1 MLKEIL
7 LNFGAILCDL
17 LSMAIFFQILL
28 SWVIGKGHPVYDFLE
43 SLTAPVL
50 KPIKKLMPR
59 MGMFDLS
66 PMVALFGLEIVKT
79 LWTALIMAVL

>member
-28 SWVIGKGHPVYDFLE
+28 SWVIGKGHPLYDFLD
-43 SLTAPVL
+43 SLTSPVL
-50 KPIKKLMPR
+50 KPIKKAMPR